1 MVAFILII
9 IVIVTLV
16 FFKCAFDFVGVSS
29 APRLRWLPCLL
40 LHVFKVADQRSRAA
54 HLRRCSIAAALP
66 LFPWECARAPLI
78 LSVKQS
84 LREKKKKKAVSCS
97 HLPCVPLILSMAS
110 SSLHAA
116 TLCLHFTSFCE
127 FPSLTSPSVE
137 LRSHLLSFC

>member
-9 IVIVTLV
+9 VIITLV

-54 HLRRCSIAAALP
+54 HLWRCSIASALP

-84 LREKKKKKAVSCS
+84 LREKKEKRKKGCEL
-97 HLPCVPLILSMAS
+97 LPPALCPPHPVHGFILSPRRHPMS
-110 SSLHAA
+110 SFHI
-116 TLCLHFTSFCE
+116 
-127 FPSLTSPSVE
+127 
-137 LRSHLLSFC
+137 LL